1 VSLQNLER
9 LKARLEQL
17 GHPEVRVVAISKT
30 HPAEKIT
37 ELLRAGH
44 RDFGEN
50 RFAEARDKI
59 PAVDTTGLAPEQM
72 PIYHHIGPLQSGNA
86 RQISG
91 LFQVVHGASS
101 LSGIQALNK
110 ACHGRSESLRYFI
123 QLNLTGEQSKMGGM
137 TIEELDSLGEP
148 PAGPGFEFAGL
159 MTMGPSD
166 SEPKKT
172 REVFR
177 SLRRIRD
184 ERFSGMEL
192 SMGMSQDYE
201 IALEEGSTLLRI
213 GSLIFGSR

>member
-1 VSLQNLER
+1 MSLQNLER

-172 REVFR
+172 REV
-177 SLRRIRD
+177 
-184 ERFSGMEL
+184 
-192 SMGMSQDYE
+192 
-201 IALEEGSTLLRI
+201 
-213 GSLIFGSR
+213 